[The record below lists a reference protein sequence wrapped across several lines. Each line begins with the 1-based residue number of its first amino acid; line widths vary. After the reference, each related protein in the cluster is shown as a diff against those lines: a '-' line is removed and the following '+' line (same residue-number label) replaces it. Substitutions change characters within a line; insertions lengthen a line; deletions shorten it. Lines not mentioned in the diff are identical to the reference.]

1 MSEVHD
7 KALEDIVKAIARFA
21 SESQFGSL
29 EHAVSAYERICA
41 ARQKSL
47 EGVALQPATPA
58 VCNAPENNMQS

>member
-1 MSEVHD
+1 MSDVHD
-7 KALEDIVKAIARFA
+7 QALDDIIKSIARFT

-47 EGVALQPATPA
+47 EGVPVQTANTPS
-58 VCNAPENNMQS
+58 MQAG